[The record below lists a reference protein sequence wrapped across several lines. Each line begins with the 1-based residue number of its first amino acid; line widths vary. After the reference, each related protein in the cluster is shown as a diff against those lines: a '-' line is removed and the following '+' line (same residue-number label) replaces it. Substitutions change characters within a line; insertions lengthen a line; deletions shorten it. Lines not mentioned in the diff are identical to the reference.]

1 MTFAYFIITVLFFA
15 AADPIQ
21 LPAVSVGKK
30 CIDSPNSYA
39 WSYLWVYETNTEL
52 KATKNQ
58 CNKKKQFIK
67 NGIDVKPK

>member
-1 MTFAYFIITVLFFA
+1 MSFAYFIITILFFA

-21 LPAVSVGKK
+21 LPSVKFGKK

-39 WSYLWVYETNTEL
+39 WSYIWVYETNTKL
-52 KATKNQ
+52 TATKDQ
-58 CNKKKQFIK
+58 CHLKKKFIK